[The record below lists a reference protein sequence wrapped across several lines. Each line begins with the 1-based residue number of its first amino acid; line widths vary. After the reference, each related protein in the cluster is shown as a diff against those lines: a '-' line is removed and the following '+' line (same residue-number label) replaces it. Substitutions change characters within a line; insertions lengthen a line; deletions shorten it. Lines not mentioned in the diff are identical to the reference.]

1 MGPVGSR
8 YPTDLTDAQW
18 ARVEPLLLRPDPKK
32 GGRPR
37 RYSRREVLNA
47 LFYLEKTGCQWRML
61 PREYPPWNL
70 VWQHFRRWRDDG
82 TLERIRLTL
91 NREARQKAGKEA
103 LPSVALADSQSVK
116 TALKGGSAA
125 STGARRSRGAS
136 ATC

>member
-18 ARVEPLLLRPDPKK
+18 ARVEPLLPRPDPKK

-37 RYSRREVLNA
+37 RYSRREILNA

>member
-18 ARVEPLLLRPDPKK
+18 ARVEPLLPRPDPKK

>member
-1 MGPVGSR
+1 MESR
-8 YPTDLTDAQW
+8 YPTELTDAQW
-18 ARVEPLLLRPDPKK
+18 AWVEPLLPKPDPKK

-37 RYSRREVLNA
+37 RYSHREVLNA

-70 VWQHFRRWRDDG
+70 VWQHSRRWRDDG
-82 TLERIRLTL
+82 TLERVRLAL
-91 NREARQKAGKEA
+91 NQRVRREAGKQA
-103 LPSVALADSQSVK
+103 LPSVALVGSQSVK

-136 ATC
+136 ATS